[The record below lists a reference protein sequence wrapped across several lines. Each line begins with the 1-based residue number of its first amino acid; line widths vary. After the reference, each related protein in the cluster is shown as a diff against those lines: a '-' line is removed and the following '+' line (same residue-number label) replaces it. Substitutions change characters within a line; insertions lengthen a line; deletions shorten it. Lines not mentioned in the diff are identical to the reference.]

1 MGRLLSFKSVPE
13 TLREVQ
19 DVRVFEGTGPGTLF
33 IVPRCPP
40 HMFPRLEMDKGIGN
54 FAHYSSIIQKI
65 EVFQRVAS
73 EEGGRVALA
82 VMGERL
88 IVAYLAGWYP
98 SPDERWSRL
107 DHVMYEMGAIEVSRN
122 FRNMGIAAKLFLT
135 IMEDDFFEDKIA
147 YMNGFSWHWDLD
159 GSGLTIARY
168 RAMMINLL
176 NKGGFQEVYTN
187 EPNIA
192 LRQENLFMVRIGSRV
207 SEQDLARFR
216 DLRFGIVR
224 R

>member
-1 MGRLLSFKSVPE
+1 
-13 TLREVQ
+13 
-19 DVRVFEGTGPGTLF
+19 
-33 IVPRCPP
+33 
-40 HMFPRLEMDKGIGN
+40 
-54 FAHYSSIIQKI
+54 
-65 EVFQRVAS
+65 
-73 EEGGRVALA
+73 
-82 VMGERL
+82 
-88 IVAYLAGWYP
+88 
-98 SPDERWSRL
+98 
-107 DHVMYEMGAIEVSRN
+107 
-122 FRNMGIAAKLFLT
+122 
-135 IMEDDFFEDKIA
+135 MEDDFFEDKIA

-159 GSGLTIARY
+159 GSGLTMAQY

-192 LRQENLFMVRIGSRV
+192 LRQENLFMARIGSRV